1 MHVFNHMHL
10 SRCYLLLCMLT
21 GDWTGETQ
29 YESATLYS
37 ELGIRMMCMLRR
49 YKRDDGLDLTATLY
63 LPPGYDKELRRA
75 PALHTVGV
83 PSGIQDQG
91 LALLRFPRAGPSWDS
106 KSTLGNDVG
115 FVNSLH
121 AMRIP

>member
-63 LPPGYDKELRRA
+63 LPPGYDKERDGRLPCILWAYPREFKTKVWLFCAPRALA
-75 PALHTVGV
+75 PA
-83 PSGIQDQG
+83 GI
-91 LALLRFPRAGPSWDS
+91 
-106 KSTLGNDVG
+106 
-115 FVNSLH
+115 
-121 AMRIP
+121 